1 MASISGIRGE
11 SVTTGQPFLRE
22 PLARMNCHMLTD
34 VFITRYENT
43 PIWASFD
50 ELTRRFM
57 VQAGKLLTE
66 QLFPFYVD
74 GNENKAAKATLQKLH
89 DTLAMELGIDPL
101 SALYNGGYRYP
112 ISDILKN
119 FLQRPYE
126 QTESAD
132 VFIKRRI
139 SLVELGFREFER
151 NVKAANAALPGQ
163 LAELRKETPLYELAR
178 SLKVSALSEEFSIKH
193 NKVLNDALRENMEE
207 LNERFRQAK
216 FPLAYHNG
224 FIQLSSDTVISNEI
238 DKPFWALVSG
248 ERWKNVERDMLEAV
262 DRRDNKGRD
271 PALYA
276 AKALESAIKIISGE
290 KGWTRGNENGAAAYI
305 DNLISQKNGRFTEVW
320 EGEALKAF
328 FSKVRNPLGHGPGN
342 EEMPELT
349 TQQDDWAIETCMSW
363 IKSLIRRL

>member
-1 MASISGIRGE
+1 
-11 SVTTGQPFLRE
+11 
-22 PLARMNCHMLTD
+22 MLTD
-34 VFITRYENT
+34 VFITRYEKT
-43 PIWASFD
+43 PIWQSFD
-50 ELTRRFM
+50 EHTRRFM

-74 GNENKAAKATLQKLH
+74 GNENKTVKATLQKLH
-89 DTLAMELGIDPL
+89 DKLAMELGIDPL
-101 SALYNGGYRYP
+101 SPLYNGGYRYP
-112 ISDILKN
+112 ISDVLKN
-119 FLQRPYE
+119 FLQRPFE
-126 QTESAD
+126 DALDAD
-132 VFIKRRI
+132 TFIKRRV
-139 SLVELGFREFER
+139 SLVELAFRQFEE
-151 NVKAANAALPGQ
+151 NVKVANSALPGQ
-163 LAELRKETPLYELAR
+163 LAKLGDDTPLGGLAR
-178 SLKVSALSEEFSIKH
+178 SLKISALSQDIFVTT
-193 NKVLNDALRENMEE
+193 NQALNAALRENIDE

-224 FIQLSSDTVISNEI
+224 FIQLSKDALISGEI
-238 DKPFWALVSG
+238 DKPFWALVFG

-305 DNLISQKNGRFTEVW
+305 DNLVSQKNGRFTEVW